1 MKAPNVGKWSKHQH
15 LAKDARLQAYLPPT
29 KRFSPADLWEYMEN
43 YGDVILKPSG
53 GGGGA
58 GIIKMSS
65 LDGERYRIHAGSIRR
80 VVEGKEA
87 VLHALK
93 SLFRPKIYLLQP
105 HLSLGRINGRPF
117 DVRVMVQRTRSN
129 QPWQVT
135 GWLAKLAGPGYVVT
149 NVARSRGSVLSL
161 QNAIQRSGI
170 PKRPDLLFDIK
181 KVSLAVASCLGKAY
195 PRLLEI
201 GLDLGLDQEGKIWV
215 IEANFRPALS
225 LFQRL
230 PEKTFYRRIKA
241 FRIRK

>member
-1 MKAPNVGKWSKHQH
+1 M
-15 LAKDARLQAYLPPT
+15 PPT
-29 KRFSPADLWEYMEN
+29 KRFSPAALWEYIEN

-58 GIIKMSS
+58 GIIKVSS
-65 LDGERYRIHAGSIRR
+65 LDGERYQIHAGSLRR
-80 VVEGKEA
+80 VVQGKEA
-87 VLHALK
+87 VLHTVRP
-93 SLFRPKIYLLQP
+93 LFRPKIYLLQP

-117 DVRVMVQRTRSN
+117 DVRVMVQRTRSS

-161 QNAIQRSGI
+161 QNAILRSGI
-170 PKRPDLLFDIK
+170 PKSPDLLSELR
-181 KVSLAVASCLGKAY
+181 KVALAVASCLGKAY
-195 PRLLEI
+195 PGLREV
-201 GLDLGLDQEGKIWV
+201 GLDVGLDQEGKIWI
-215 IEANFRPALS
+215 IEANFRPAIS

-230 PEKTFYRRIKA
+230 PDKTFLHRIKA

>member
-1 MKAPNVGKWSKHQH
+1 V
-15 LAKDARLQAYLPPT
+15 
-29 KRFSPADLWEYMEN
+29 
-43 YGDVILKPSG
+43 
-53 GGGGA
+53 
-58 GIIKMSS
+58 SS
-65 LDGERYRIHAGSIRR
+65 MDGERYQIHAGAIRR
-80 VVEGKEA
+80 VVQGKEA
-87 VLHALK
+87 VLHTLK

-117 DVRVMVQRTRSN
+117 DVRVMVQRTKSN

-161 QNAIQRSGI
+161 QNAILRSGI
-170 PKRPDLLFDIK
+170 PKPPHFLVEIK
-181 KVSLAVASCLGKAY
+181 KVSLAVASCLGNAY
-195 PRLLEI
+195 PSLREI
-201 GLDLGLDQEGKIWV
+201 GLDLGLDQEGKIWI

-230 PEKTFYRRIKA
+230 PDKTFYRRIKA